1 MCNRQ
6 RCSTC
11 ARGSVQVAM
20 QLEHGVLNQG
30 MPQCRGK
37 ATGHDFVVEVGAVA
51 GGDKD
56 HKLAV
61 GCARKAQPNSA
72 CMLPACTLL
81 RALIAKELNAD
92 QYINAHCVHLGS
104 IAMCTALSSMQQ
116 PPQGQP
122 RSIHSAL
129 CMYTVC
135 YAECCA
141 PSKVGSRS
149 LVGTSM

>member
-30 MPQCRGK
+30 LPQCRGK

-122 RSIHSAL
+122 RSILSAL
-129 CMYTVC
+129 SMCTVC